1 MKFTQAQREE
11 QAEKE
16 MYSFNFKKVHE
27 HMVNTNHKWV
37 MGDDHRVPDI
47 EDLRVQARSLLSKVI
62 WDNSEVT
69 NCGTGGFVAYKL
81 PWGIQLTFQLAW
93 S

>member
-1 MKFTQAQREE
+1 MEFTKAQREE
-11 QAEKE
+11 QAEKA
-16 MYSFNFKKVHE
+16 MYNFNFEKVHE

-47 EDLRVQARSLLSKVI
+47 EDLRVQARSLLTKVI
-62 WDNSEVT
+62 WNNSEVT
-69 NCGTGGFVAYKL
+69 NCGSGGFVAYKL

-93 S
+93 A